1 MTALP
6 AENLHY
12 TYEDYLQIED
22 EHRYEVLKG
31 ELIRV
36 AAPYTIHQR
45 VLGNL
50 YFTISKFIREKGL
63 GRIFVAPT
71 DVVLAND
78 VVVQPDI
85 LFIGKGRTGIIGE
98 KAIMGAPDL
107 VVEIVSPTSASY
119 DTIEKRDI
127 YEKNGVKEY
136 WLVFPQE
143 KAVEVLTIED
153 GIYRE
158 FSKGRKAG
166 SVRSKIVD
174 GLAVELGELFE

>member
-31 ELIRV
+31 ELIMV
-36 AAPYTIHQR
+36 PAPLTVHQKTSINLTILITSY
-45 VLGNL
+45 V
-50 YFTISKFIREKGL
+50 REKKL
-63 GRIFVAPT
+63 GEVLYAPT

-85 LFIGKGRTGIIGE
+85 LFIAKDRTGIIGE
-98 KAIMGAPDL
+98 KAVTGAPDL
-107 VVEIVSPTSASY
+107 IVEIVSPTSASY
-119 DTIEKRDI
+119 DTIEKRNI
-127 YEKNGVKEY
+127 YEKHGVKEY
-136 WLVFPQE
+136 WLIFPQE
-143 KAVEVLTIED
+143 KAVEVLTVED

-166 SVRSKIVD
+166 VVNSKVIG
-174 GLAVELGELFE
+174 GLAVEMGELFE

>member
-31 ELIRV
+31 ELIMV
-36 AAPYTIHQR
+36 AAPLTIHQKTSI
-45 VLGNL
+45 NL
-50 YFTISKFIREKGL
+50 TILITSYVREKKL
-63 GRIFVAPT
+63 GEVLYAPT
-71 DVVLAND
+71 DVVLAKD

-85 LFIGKGRTGIIGE
+85 LFIRKDRTGIIGE
-98 KAIMGAPDL
+98 KAVMGAPDL
-107 VVEIVSPTSASY
+107 IVEIVSPNSASY

-166 SVRSKIVD
+166 SVRSKIVE
-174 GLAVELGELFE
+174 GLTVALGEVFE

>member
-31 ELIRV
+31 ELIMV
-36 AAPYTIHQR
+36 AAPYTIHQK
-45 VLGNL
+45 VLDNL
-50 YFTISKFIREKGL
+50 YFTLSRVVRERRL
-63 GRIFVAPT
+63 GRILVAPT

-85 LFIGKGRTGIIGE
+85 LFVSTDRLNIIGE
-98 KAIMGAPDL
+98 AAIISAPDL
-107 VVEIVSPTSASY
+107 IVEIVSPTSASY

-127 YEKNGVKEY
+127 YEKHGVKEY

-143 KAVEVLTIED
+143 KAVEVLTLEE

-158 FSKGRKAG
+158 FSKGRKTG

-174 GLAVELGELFE
+174 GLTVALGELFE